1 MRFAHIRIFAAALLL
16 ACTTAAHA
24 SDADFTLV
32 NKTGYQVDSVYVE
45 PSKSDSWGK
54 DILGRGALADGESVD
69 IAFAHSG
76 SECIFDLKVVY
87 QDGDSKEW
95 NNIDLCKYEK
105 ISIYWDGNNTRAVG
119 E

>member
-1 MRFAHIRIFAAALLL
+1 MRLAHMRIFAAVLLL
-16 ACTTAAHA
+16 AGTTVAYA

-32 NKTGYQVDSVYVE
+32 NKTGYQVDSVYVG
-45 PSKSDSWGK
+45 PSKSDDWGK

-69 IAFAHSG
+69 IAFAHGG
-76 SECIFDLKVVY
+76 SECIFDIKVVY
-87 QDGDSKEW
+87 HDEDKKEW
-95 NNIDLCKYEK
+95 HNIDLCKYEK